1 MPFRTK
7 RDASLYNASLI
18 ISFGVLRLV
27 NDNVSLNLMKRTHLL
42 TLIMLAIPGTALTLR
57 AENTSD
63 GYNFL
68 NIPTSSHVFAL
79 GGNNIA
85 IIDDDVTLADQNPA
99 LIGPELEKQVAVN
112 YMYYM
117 SSGNFAGVRFGTG
130 AGEHSAWAIG
140 LRYLNYGKFDG
151 YDEFGTPTGTF
162 TPSDLVVEGTY
173 SRDISD
179 RWRGGANFK
188 MAYSSYEQY
197 SAFALAVDLG
207 VNYYDDEHDL
217 SFSAVLK
224 NMGGQVKRFHERHV
238 RVPFDIQLGYMQ
250 GIGSSPFQISVTAN
264 HLTRW
269 KVPFYEYKDDGSD
282 ELVHEKNGFISNFFR
297 HLIFGLQY
305 EPSEKFYAAIAY
317 NYKTHSDMSAFKSS
331 FFSGF
336 SLGAGFKTRG
346 FSVGASYAMPHK
358 SCSSLMLNISCSIG
372 ELMQ

>member
-1 MPFRTK
+1 MCYKFVHTCHKLLRIVVI
-7 RDASLYNASLI
+7 SLLLL
-18 ISFGVLRLV
+18 FTLV
-27 NDNVSLNLMKRTHLL
+27 IK
-42 TLIMLAIPGTALTLR
+42 

-99 LIGPELEKQVAVN
+99 LIGPELEKQIAVN

-117 SSGNFAGVRFGTG
+117 SSGNFAGVRFGNG

-140 LRYLNYGKFDG
+140 MRYLNYGKFDG
-151 YDEFGTPTGTF
+151 YDEFGSSTGQF
-162 TPSDLVVEGTY
+162 TPSDLVFEGTY
-173 SRDISD
+173 SRDITD
-179 RWRGGANFK
+179 RWRGGVNLK

-197 SAFALAVDLG
+197 SAFAIAADLG
-207 VNYYDDEHDL
+207 VNYYDDEKDL
-217 SFSAVLK
+217 SFSVVLK
-224 NMGGQVKRFHERHV
+224 NMGGQVKRFHERYV
-238 RVPFDIQLGYMQ
+238 RVPFDIQFGYMQ
-250 GIGSSPFQISVTAN
+250 GIGTSPFQVSITAN
-264 HLTRW
+264 NLTRW
-269 KVPFYEYKDDGSD
+269 NIPYYEYKDDESGQ
-282 ELVHEKNGFISNFFR
+282 LLHEKKGFFTNFFR

-305 EPSEKFYAAIAY
+305 EPSEKFYAALAY

-336 SLGAGFKTRG
+336 SLGLGFRTRG

-358 SCSSLMLNISCSIG
+358 SASSLMINLSCSIG
-372 ELMQ
+372 ELL